1 MSEGSTENN
10 TKLSPEE
17 AKLAADALKQFAATI
32 ESEEEEGMSVWDAAR
47 LFFQGASFGYSDE
60 IYGSIKGAIDPTITA
75 QEGRDE
81 QRRLMADSYRTNPKT
96 ALAAEIGG
104 AFVPGL
110 ALALPSGGGS
120 LAVTAARGASL
131 APKVLKAAGIG
142 AAEGFAYGTG
152 TGEGGAVE
160 RSLGA
165 ADEAAIGAVVNPA
178 VQKLASLLKP
188 LIGKTFSKVRRKKK
202 GRPIEPVESEIA
214 RIVIDAGVDIEDKEA
229 VAALLK
235 SIADG
240 GFVADISDNASNA
253 VRALYAKGGPAS
265 TVIANALR
273 KRSEEMATDVKT
285 SIQKGLAPE
294 GGGDQNIFKIFTEN
308 TKKTLKKESDEY
320 KRVFDEALPLGP
332 NSAPQIIEFIE
343 EIIKRD
349 PDIANVLKRNA
360 SLRGM
365 APFFKIAT
373 AGPNKGKI
381 NITRDIS
388 LEDAEI
394 IRREVFD
401 RANRLA
407 KDGEMI
413 NVKPIKDLEQQ
424 LRAYLDEL
432 SPELGVVRGKWKHLR
447 IMEDAFKMGD
457 EAFKKSADEFE
468 VMFDNFVQNLDM
480 NNPKDLEILASLRL
494 GFGNRMRDKFSRSNL
509 TSFTNKLA
517 DMDKREAL
525 ILSKIF
531 PEDGAEEIFKKI
543 QLSATSNNVMNKI
556 LSGSQTAITTAGLE
570 RVGLGIGA
578 GDLLR
583 LARGD
588 MLAGISVARKVLGS
602 FSKDMDDDQ
611 LKQVAQVIMSTD
623 PAVLKSAL
631 SDKKTMDKI
640 VKRWTSAGRL
650 ISGGLGSS
658 GVVAAGAIKDRYI
671 PFSADFMQGNAG
683 TLSEEDLKIGDVNLS
698 TYPPVVQSGEMTP
711 EDWNASIAAEEP
723 GEMDKGLDIGA
734 LSSITENIK
743 PNARRKI
750 LDAARLT

>member
-1 MSEGSTENN
+1 MSEDTLTE
-10 TKLSPEE
+10 EE
-17 AKLAADALKQFAATI
+17 AKAAADALKILSQGLP
-32 ESEEEEGMSVWDAAR
+32 SDEEEGMSVWDAAR

-104 AFVPGL
+104 AFVPGV
-110 ALALPSGGGS
+110 AFALPSGGGS
-120 LAVTAARGASL
+120 LAVTAARGASI
-131 APKVLKAAGIG
+131 APKILKAAGIG

-152 TGEGGAVE
+152 TGEGDFVE

-165 ADEAAIGAVVNPA
+165 ADEAAIGAVINPA
-178 VQKLASLLKP
+178 VQKLATLLKP
-188 LIGKTFSKVRRKKK
+188 LFGKAFSKLRRDLS
-202 GRPIEPVESEIA
+202 GRLLEQVESEIA
-214 RIVIDAGVDIEDKEA
+214 RIVIDAGVDIEDEKA

-240 GFVADISDNASNA
+240 NFVADISDNASNA

-273 KRSEEMATDVKT
+273 TRSEEMSTDVKT

-308 TKKTLKKESDEY
+308 TKKIAKKESDEY
-320 KRVFDEALPLGP
+320 NRVFDEALPIGQ
-332 NSAPQIIEFIE
+332 NAAPQIIEFIE

-349 PDIANVLKRNA
+349 PSVADVLKRNA
-360 SLRGM
+360 KLRGL

-373 AGPNKGKI
+373 GGPNKGKVT
-381 NITRDIS
+381 ITRDLS

-401 RANRLA
+401 SANRLA
-407 KDGEMI
+407 KADESV
-413 NVKPIKDLEQQ
+413 NVKPVKELEQQ

-432 SPELGVVRGKWKHLR
+432 APELGVVRDKWRHLR
-447 IMEDAFKMGD
+447 TMEEAFKMGD

-468 VMFDNFVQNLDM
+468 VMFDNFVKDLDM
-480 NNPKDLEILASLRL
+480 SNPKDLEILASLRL
-494 GFGNRMRDKFSRSNL
+494 GFGNRMRDKFSRSNV

-531 PEDGAEEIFKKI
+531 PEDSAEELFKKI

-583 LARGD
+583 LASGD

-602 FSKDMDDDQ
+602 FSKDMDDEQ
-611 LKQVAQVIMSTD
+611 LRQVAQVIMSTN
-623 PAVLKSAL
+623 PEALKSAL
-631 SDKKTMDKI
+631 SSKADMDKI
-640 VKRWTSAGRL
+640 VKRWISAGRL
-650 ISGGLGSS
+650 FSGGLGSS
-658 GVVAAGAIKDRYI
+658 SVVAAGAIKDRYI
-671 PFSADFMQGNAG
+671 PFSADFMLTQAG
-683 TLSEEDLKIGDVNLS
+683 TLTDEDLKRGDVNFS
-698 TYPPVVQSGEMTP
+698 TYPEIVRSGEMTV
-711 EDWNASIAAEEP
+711 EEWNASIEAEKP
-723 GEMDKGLDIGA
+723 GEMDEGFNIGA